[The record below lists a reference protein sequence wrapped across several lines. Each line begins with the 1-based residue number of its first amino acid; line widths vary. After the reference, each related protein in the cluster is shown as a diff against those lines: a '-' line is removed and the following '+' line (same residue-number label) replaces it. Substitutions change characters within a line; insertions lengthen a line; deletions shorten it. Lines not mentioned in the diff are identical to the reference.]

1 MSSSTKTNNKK
12 GEKKAGPKAQTTTE
26 PKIDKEEETKKGKAG
41 EENVLENFKV
51 CIQDFTTDLSIT
63 FPEFQYQW
71 SRWQNPELPESEWEK
86 LLEYCKKTYPERFFD
101 LLYKNEEIF
110 ALPGA
115 EGDVNG
121 KKPFFN

>member
-1 MSSSTKTNNKK
+1 MSSSSVKK
-12 GEKKAGPKAQTTTE
+12 
-26 PKIDKEEETKKGKAG
+26 
-41 EENVLENFKV
+41 EENVLENFKI
-51 CIQDFTTDLSIT
+51 CIQDFTADLSIT

-110 ALPGA
+110 ALPGE
-115 EGDVNG
+115 EGDVVVEDVDSDEDEDEEDKWN
-121 KKPFFN
+121 KKREVDVYFLPTVDFRK